1 MKSCAICGVLKRYL
15 LNKKARELGFTKLAT
30 GHNLDDISQSVIMNL
45 FKGNLEMCAR
55 LGPISGTV
63 HDKRF
68 VPRIKPLFF
77 TSEKAVEK
85 YSKLMKFPV
94 VYSRCPC
101 SADSFRREFRVELKE
116 KEKENIV
123 KTLIALI
130 PKIKTSKAQI
140 AACSSCGEPS
150 VETTCSACRIIN
162 YLK

>member
-1 MKSCAICGVLKRYL
+1 MDDEAQAIMMNFLRNRL
-15 LNKKARELGFTKLAT
+15 DLN
-30 GHNLDDISQSVIMNL
+30 S
-45 FKGNLEMCAR
+45 R

-63 HDKRF
+63 KDKRF